1 LSFPVRKI
9 TYLSALVLIFLVPW
23 EDSIST
29 LSVGSLARLMG
40 FAVAGL
46 WLATILVE
54 GKFRKPHLFHILVL
68 FFFLWNFL
76 SLFWSLNVEVTLQ
89 RIKTYGQM
97 LLLILIYWEL
107 FQRPEQLMA
116 GLQAYIF
123 GAYVLIG
130 STVYNFLSGNV
141 AVEYEGRYSATG
153 VNAVDLALFLMIGL
167 PIAMQL
173 VFAATHNRRGTILKL
188 LNLCYI
194 PLAIF
199 AILLTGSRTS
209 LIAVIPF
216 GMFMV
221 GAPQIKF
228 DKKILIFALLLIS
241 LLILLP
247 FIPTNI
253 IERLGTIDDSIGAGD
268 LGGRLDLWRQ
278 AVAVLAQHPILGVG
292 GGAIDELIGSA
303 VHNTFFSVAADT
315 GVMGLILF
323 LAMLGVVVYQILRLP
338 QGTSGLWMAIFM
350 TWVVGVLSLSWDF
363 KKLTW
368 LLLNFIIIEG
378 SFCEQLKANI
388 FLKRGSKDPH
398 PSSEFL
404 SDPKVT

>member
-1 LSFPVRKI
+1 MRKI
-9 TYLSALVLIFLVPW
+9 TYLAALVLIFLVPW

-29 LSVGSLARLMG
+29 LSIGSLARLMG

-54 GKFRKPHLFHILVL
+54 GKFRKPHLFHALVL
-68 FFFLWNFL
+68 LFFLWNFL
-76 SLFWSLNVEVTLQ
+76 SVFWSLSLETTLQ
-89 RIKTYGQM
+89 RIKTYSQM
-97 LLLILIYWEL
+97 LLLILIYWEV
-107 FQRPEQLMA
+107 FQKPEQLMA

-167 PIAMQL
+167 PISMQL
-173 VFAATHNRRGTILKL
+173 VFAARHNKLGAVLKI

-216 GMFMV
+216 GVFLI
-221 GAPQIKF
+221 GAGQIKF
-228 DKKILIFALLLIS
+228 DKKILIFVTLLIS
-241 LLILLP
+241 LLVLFP
-247 FIPTNI
+247 FIPSNI
-253 IERLGTIDDSIGAGD
+253 IDRLGTIDDSIGAGD
-268 LGGRLDLWRQ
+268 LGGRLDLWRE
-278 AVAVLAQHPILGVG
+278 AIVVLANHPVLGVG
-292 GGAIDELIGSA
+292 GGAIDEVIGSA
-303 VHNTFFSVAADT
+303 VHNTFISVAADT
-315 GVMGLILF
+315 GVIGFILF
-323 LAMLGVVVYQILRLP
+323 LAMLGVVVYQAVRLP
-338 QGTSGLWMAIFM
+338 KGTSGLWLAIFM
-350 TWVVGVLSLSWDF
+350 TWFVGVLSLSWDF

-378 SFCEQLKANI
+378 SLVEQLRVIAVSPTQH
-388 FLKRGSKDPH
+388 GD
-398 PSSEFL
+398 L
-404 SDPKVT
+404 SLVRR